1 MPKIGRPQT
10 TQQNRYR
17 QVTMAPQQAKPSNT
31 RPQQMSDDAKNELFE
46 KISGKSVG
54 VGKRVIDTT
63 RKPKSQMGKDEFL
76 KLLTFQLKNQDPL
89 NPMEQNKFTAELAQF
104 SQLEQLQNL
113 NTKFDQT
120 NKSADMKDKFYAASF
135 LGKQVIT
142 RGQSINIEAGK
153 GANLHFN
160 LSQPAK
166 NVVVRIFDEKGNVN
180 GEVKAQNLAPG
191 QQTLKWDGKALDGY
205 EASPGRY
212 AIQVYAWDQDAQ
224 RIPVETN
231 AVGLVESVNFE
242 NGKPVLTVN
251 GKRVSL
257 EDVKSFHVA
266 QKDLTLHN
274 NNKQNMMAKKLP
286 QKNAIKNF
294 EQEQR
299 SIYD

>member
-10 TQQNRYR
+10 AQQNRYR
-17 QVTMAPQQAKPSNT
+17 QVTMAPKQAKPSNI
-31 RPQQMSDDAKNELFE
+31 RPQQMSDDAKKDLFE
-46 KISGKSVG
+46 KISGKAVG

-113 NTKFDQT
+113 NTKFDQN
-120 NKSADMKDKFYAASF
+120 NKSAGMKDKFYAASF

-142 RGQSINIEAGK
+142 RGQSINVEAGK
-153 GANLHFN
+153 GSNLHFT
-160 LSQPAK
+160 LDQPAK
-166 NVVVRIFDEKGNVN
+166 NVIVRIFDEKGNIN
-180 GEVKAQNLAPG
+180 AEVKAQNLAQG
-191 QQTLKWDGKALDGY
+191 QQMLKWDGKALDGY
-205 EASPGRY
+205 EVKPGKY
-212 AIQVYAWDQDAQ
+212 GIQVYAWDVNQE

-231 AVGLVESVNFE
+231 AVGLVESVDFE
-242 NGKPVLTVN
+242 NGKPILTVN

-257 EDVKSFHVA
+257 QDVKSFHIA

-274 NNKQNMMAKKLP
+274 NSKQNMMAKKMP